1 MNKKQW
7 ITFFCLSVLFLTGLH
22 LVIKTEGDSDV
33 LIAVA
38 ILIGVPLLIAGIVG
52 IFRHSLFHPLFW
64 IFTTL
69 MLGLLTYIRYS
80 PSDNEPEYLKQN
92 SIIQSYFADKA
103 GLFTPVKPILIFNQD
118 VDSVEHSADI
128 IIKCLYRAGR
138 KKITNYYIGK
148 VKIENGKIVKEY
160 YNQRITDNY
169 LLAEKEFGRR
179 LQAINELRP
188 MLDTIINKHEE

>member
-52 IFRHSLFHPLFW
+52 I
-64 IFTTL
+64 
-69 MLGLLTYIRYS
+69 RYS

-103 GLFTPVKPILIFNQD
+103 GLFTPFKPILIFNQD